1 MSENVSSEPQIEPTG
16 EVIELAAEGDETKG
30 VAETKLEQISSPQ
43 LSIEE
48 QMKELEAKLD
58 ALDNLRM
65 KSVVEELE
73 FDAMKLALVSSDQAE
88 VRYKRAWK
96 EGQKLIK
103 QCAWSGLRR
112 VQLDSS
118 VPSMNGSF
126 VHDLLQAKFKAKIVT
141 INGVEKIEVRW

>member
-1 MSENVSSEPQIEPTG
+1 MSENVSSEAKNEAG
-16 EVIELAAEGDETKG
+16 EVVELPSE
-30 VAETKLEQISSPQ
+30 SPDSAMEMKSEAPRV
-43 LSIEE
+43 SIED
-48 QMKELEAKLD
+48 QIKELEAKLD
-58 ALDNLRM
+58 ELDNLRM

-73 FDAMKLALVSSDQAE
+73 FDAAKLALVASDQAE

-103 QCAWSGLRR
+103 QCAWSGLRK

-126 VHDLLQAKFKAKIVT
+126 VHDLIAAKFKAKVVT
-141 INGVEKIEVRW
+141 INGVDKIEVRW